1 MYHNH
6 LGVID
11 AKISVDKPCNGAYTF
26 KCSESN
32 DIPPDNT
39 NTVTN
44 TSHSNTLNKHN
55 DSHYIWFRKSIA
67 PSLHALYK
75 EE

>member
-44 TSHSNTLNKHN
+44 TSHSNTLN
-55 DSHYIWFRKSIA
+55 
-67 PSLHALYK
+67 
-75 EE
+75 